1 MEESIMPNT
10 SDERLAFISYGGSI
24 DAQIAALLCDF
35 LGYRTAIYC
44 TASHDN
50 RVATPYGDDFSTSYM
65 KNISEAKVFIP
76 LLSDNYMQSKTTLIE
91 MGAAYALGKKFIP
104 FLVSGCDYGKLQ
116 PLYNIRNNDMYAID
130 NRSGL
135 KKALEEINLVL
146 SAPNPISEE
155 KCNNLVRDI
164 KQLKSGYKTN
174 ISKQK
179 QIRFVC
185 KKLFSNNDAYNSFI
199 NELGERK
206 ILDIGITNF
215 THDEVLECSLYFK
228 DTKSV
233 ADLIVFLDEKGFLD
247 DEYSLIEI
255 EG

>member
-1 MEESIMPNT
+1 MPNI

-24 DAQIAALLCDF
+24 DAQIAALLSDFLSDF
-35 LGYRTAIYC
+35 LGYKTAVYC

-50 RVATPYGDDFSTSYM
+50 RVAAPYGDDFSTSYM

-76 LLSDNYMQSKTTLIE
+76 LLSENYMQSKTTLIE

-130 NRSGL
+130 NRFGL
-135 KKALEEINLVL
+135 KKALDEINNVL
-146 SAPNPISEE
+146 DKPNPISEE
-155 KCNNLVRDI
+155 KCNALIRDI

-179 QIRFVC
+179 QIKFVC
-185 KKLFSNNDAYNSFI
+185 KKLFSNSDNYDSFI

-206 ILDIGITNF
+206 IIDIGITNY
-215 THDEVLECSLYFK
+215 THEKVFECSLYFK
-228 DTKSV
+228 DTKCVS
-233 ADLIVFLDEKGFLD
+233 DLIAFLDEKGYLD
-247 DEYSLIEI
+247 NEYSLIEI